1 MAKFT
6 LDDILNN
13 DPLGLLGEVKAK
25 NSILTADDRLIASFK
40 EINTFFDVN
49 KREPKKSSDMSER
62 RLYSRLQGIR
72 EDVNKSE
79 SLNAY
84 DRFNLLKLSES
95 EALAPNKA
103 KLKPSPPNSI
113 DDILNNDILGI
124 FEEDAEDIFKLKH
137 VPKIDKNRADA
148 DFVAQR
154 KVCENFEAYEALF
167 QACQA
172 DLKVGSRSMG
182 KFNEKHL
189 SAGTF
194 FILKGVMGYLEKII
208 DAKKDKNSKV
218 DGRTRCIF
226 ENGTYS
232 NMLLRSLA
240 KGLYEDGYLISQHQD
255 RIFENDQSYG
265 FIYVLKSLSHDDRI
279 ATKKNLY
286 KIGFSKEDVNK
297 RVANAM
303 NEPTYLMASVSIVSI
318 YQCFNM
324 NPQKL
329 EQLLHKFF
337 GKSCLNIEIFD
348 NEGNKHH
355 PREWFIAPLE
365 VIDEVINLII
375 SGEVIHYLYD
385 AQNESIVKRRE

>member
-25 NSILTADDRLIASFK
+25 NPILTADDRLIASFE
-40 EINTFFDVN
+40 EINSFFDVN
-49 KREPKKSSDMSER
+49 KRAPKKSSDMSER

-79 SLNAY
+79 SLKAY
-84 DRFNLLKLSES
+84 DRFNLLEI
-95 EALAPNKA
+95 LAIE
-103 KLKPSPPNSI
+103 SI

-154 KVCENFEAYEALF
+154 KVCENFEAYERLF
-167 QACQA
+167 KQCQS
-172 DLKVGSRSMG
+172 DLREG
-182 KFNEKHL
+182 KRKLVNSVESQL
-189 SAGTF
+189 QVGTF
-194 FILKGVMGYLEKII
+194 CVLDGVLLYIAKI
-208 DAKKDKNSKV
+208 KFGKRGNSNKINR
-218 DGRTRCIF
+218 RTLLIF
-226 ENGTYS
+226 ENGTQS
-232 NMLLRSLA
+232 NMLLRSLG
-240 KGLYEDGYLISQHQD
+240 KRLRESGKMLTEIEGRELD
-255 RIFENDQSYG
+255 RLSSIGKDDNKSG
-265 FIYVLKSLSHDDRI
+265 FIYVLKSQSNDDRI
-279 ATKKNLY
+279 KTKKNLY

-303 NEPTYLMASVSIVSI
+303 NEPTYLMASVSIVSV

-348 NEGNKHH
+348 KDGKKHH

-365 VIDEVINLII
+365 VIHEAIDLITGAKVIDY
-375 SGEVIHYLYD
+375 VYD
-385 AQNESIVKRRE
+385 AQNESIVERRK